1 MSTHA
6 TRKPLLL
13 DLIGFEERSRA
24 ALELAISNR
33 AKGRCVLAHSSVATA
48 VLVNLDH
55 AGAMP
60 LWDKFRNRYP
70 GRLAIFTS
78 LYEGKQPADAPFLKK
93 PISIEQ
99 FLALLDRMAKQ
110 SAHAAGRSES
120 APPHARVE
128 AAAATRRRST
138 TLRTARAATPATKR
152 TRTLKLATAGA
163 DAATQPASH
172 PAAGAA
178 AAQRTLQERS
188 HSRPAEVPAE
198 SIAGDKLIDALPDV
212 DCAQAEAVASRT
224 HARPAE
230 LLGVLKKV
238 AESAAAAH
246 KAQRVKIGAADWITF
261 SADGDLVWSSL
272 EAERFD
278 ALFASAAEARATVV
292 PCLPDEEKMA
302 AAAAKWCAETEVI
315 LWRAASAT
323 YRGKLP
329 PGTDPKLRVYLTRW
343 PNLTRVLEIPNAVRI
358 AALWAEQRLSLAFT
372 AEILKIPQRYVF
384 AFYGAAHAAGLCGPV
399 KRSEDVV
406 VAEAPIEPNSRRGL
420 FAKILGR
427 LRRRGA

>member
-1 MSTHA
+1 MSTPA

-48 VLVNLDH
+48 VLINLDH
-55 AGAMP
+55 AGAMQ

-99 FLALLDRMAKQ
+99 FVALLDRMAKQ

-120 APPHARVE
+120 LQPARADATLV
-128 AAAATRRRST
+128 TRRRNT
-138 TLRTARAATPATKR
+138 TVRTVRSAAPAPKR
-152 TRTLKLATAGA
+152 TKTLQLATARGG
-163 DAATQPASH
+163 AATKATTQRT
-172 PAAGAA
+172 AGAA
-178 AAQRTLQERS
+178 ASLRKLQERS
-188 HSRPAEVPAE
+188 HTRSFEAPAET
-198 SIAGDKLIDALPDV
+198 IAGDKLIDPLPDV
-212 DCAQAEAVASRT
+212 DCAVAEAVASHT
-224 HARPAE
+224 HAGPAK

-238 AESAAAAH
+238 AEDVAAAH

-261 SADGDLVWSSL
+261 SADGDLVWTSL
-272 EAERFD
+272 DEERFD
-278 ALFASAAEARATVV
+278 ALFAEAADARVTVV
-292 PCLPDEEKMA
+292 ACLPDEEKMA
-302 AAAAKWCAETEVI
+302 EAAAKWCAETELI
-315 LWRAASAT
+315 LWRAACAT

-329 PGTDPKLRVYLTRW
+329 AGTDPTLRVYLGRW

-384 AFYGAAHAAGLCGPV
+384 AFYGAAHAAGICGPV
-399 KRSEDVV
+399 KRSEDVI
-406 VAEAPIEPNSRRGL
+406 VAEAQIEPNSRRGL

-427 LRRRGA
+427 LRGRSA